1 MISWTTSSHSIQI
14 DIMPVTSLSD
24 GEPAIQRRMP
34 RAKKNQSSK
43 EVFIWC
49 DLFCVFSIKSL
60 KRTIRTFGIV
70 DARPE
75 NEKEKPETYEQ
86 GGHGANLPVVLPVQL
101 ERPVRWVP
109 KPVILSVAAGAG
121 HVVVIA
127 GCVVVLLIV
136 HCPVKFGVE
145 GSQDR
150 TRGCYG
156 EDATRSQILPNIV

>member
-1 MISWTTSSHSIQI
+1 M
-14 DIMPVTSLSD
+14 
-24 GEPAIQRRMP
+24 IQRSMP

-43 EVFIWC
+43 EVFTWY
-49 DLFCVFSIKSL
+49 DLFRVFSIQSL
-60 KRTIRTFGIV
+60 KHTFRIFRIV

-75 NEKEKPETYEQ
+75 NEEEKPETYHQ
-86 GGHGANLPVVLPVQL
+86 GGHCAGLPVVLPVQP
-101 ERPVRWVP
+101 ECSVRWVP

-121 HVVVIA
+121 HVAVIA

-156 EDATRSQILPNIV
+156 EDATRSQVLPNIV